1 MDCPESP
8 GHLISSSGYE
18 DVRVVLHVADAEV
31 AAIAQEAAY
40 LAGLVIVVNSPGAP
54 GARFGGPADRAPA
67 VLQREQPVVVGLRD
81 SVQGLELDVSPVRLR
96 AVIHPAVLAD
106 RASGLVR
113 YGPAAPLAWPG
124 GCRLTALAVFF
135 LPPPGLAGR

>member
-1 MDCPESP
+1 MLSYLGNELLRVVRKRPLASVAVSP
-8 GHLISSSGYE
+8 DRYSVDYSGVLYYVSGSGHE

-31 AAIAQEAAY
+31 AAIAQEAAH

-81 SVQGLELDVSPVRLR
+81 AVQRLELDVSPVR
-96 AVIHPAVLAD
+96 V
-106 RASGLVR
+106 
-113 YGPAAPLAWPG
+113 
-124 GCRLTALAVFF
+124 
-135 LPPPGLAGR
+135 